1 MQLRVFRSE
10 AEEEKFKNYTC
21 LELTQKMPIARYHW
35 GIIGPPHSELSTV
48 AEVENR
54 RICLVGTVLDDEGT
68 VKAAQSFGIPVITS
82 ETGSEYIL
90 DHDWVTYFVVNQFD
104 GPMFE
109 AIHKSKHRILG
120 PPALKQLFLA
130 KDVLPSSNRP
140 IYNYAM
146 KGVITCFTGIRKK
159 EELTHLVS
167 LIHAMGGKIRKDM
180 NSRIT
185 HLICNNSGGEKYQ
198 YAMTFRLTVVRSD
211 WVLAAWERRN
221 EMDFSANE
229 EDFSRMHRTKAFEG
243 QRICFFGFSPDEH
256 QHMVDVLVANG
267 GAPANI
273 DDPECTHVVMSNTGD
288 HFPEILN
295 PSPELSVL
303 EPPQKQCANT
313 DGGGPLLTSSPV
325 QEAKGVA
332 EAVGTAAQVAQGDG
346 EERFSPI
353 AGRSEESFVGVVLQ
367 PINEEDDESTL
378 KRKRDSF
385 DNISMVSIDS
395 LAPSVMSAKK
405 PKLTRTGSI
414 SRTLKRSMS
423 FMTPISSIFRPS
435 GRTSVDPNAS
445 LTSITS
451 IESST
456 LNESIRKPMRE
467 VFRGMKER
475 ITRASKKDFVQT
487 PKSSKSGRLG
497 RFGKKDDG
505 AEDADETLD
514 VANATLIEGE
524 DEATCGGFK
533 TPIAPSKSHPTVGR
547 HSVCGTP
554 TDYPTA
560 CRSDTNNAR
569 KSLIQASSSVP
580 TSSIL
585 PIVDEHAV
593 HSKLDVINSKTHI
606 LKADWFWYTIQNGF
620 ADETDYRFDDYL
632 DSIANTPCS
641 DRRDSLPVT
650 FNKRKRKRL
659 SRTIKEELTPLGLGK
674 RRSSVSDAGLL
685 SVSGS
690 FLECTASPDKNDVS
704 KPIPEAEVTP
714 DVPVSTKKQSMRYN
728 HFLDFYQT
736 ESNYVGILDTIVKL
750 FKEPLEKMA
759 DSNPSDAL
767 LNKSEI
773 RAIFSNFLPIH
784 DVHWKM
790 LNSIKELQVNWAE
803 DCLIGKII
811 LDHRDDLIKAY
822 PPYVNFFEQMKDA
835 LILCDNQKP
844 RFHAFLKINQA
855 KPECGR
861 QSLQDLMIRPVQ
873 RLPSISLLINDILK
887 HTPKSNPDAKKLEE
901 ALRAIKEVM
910 TYINEDK
917 RKTDGQIAM
926 FDIFNDIDNCPPDLV
941 SAQRSLVSKCEVTEL
956 SDQLSGRGDS
966 LMLCLFTDNIE
977 VCKKRSRGFNQAKS
991 PSTTMN
997 GLNVTTK
1004 VKSYKHIK
1012 LIPLSS
1018 IRFVVDIRDSP
1029 RAFALSCRLSKE
1041 NKDKEYYFSINEEEV
1056 DKTMYLRSLCKQLA
1070 ENSCRADADQF
1081 LASVDSTELSIDI
1094 SDLNIGTLSK
1104 AFKFATRTRLKVGR
1118 AFSFNKTP
1126 SKLKRAVS
1134 TMMTNSLTPAS
1145 QLAQMKLASCNNI
1158 NKKKVQKHGSIY
1170 DAFAL

>member
-1 MQLRVFRSE
+1 MSAFPSE
-10 AEEEKFKNYTC
+10 V
-21 LELTQKMPIARYHW
+21 M
-35 GIIGPPHSELSTV
+35 
-48 AEVENR
+48 ENR
-54 RICLVGTVLDDEGT
+54 RICLVGVVLDNEAT
-68 VKAAQSFGIPVITS
+68 VKAAQTFGLPVITS

-90 DHDWVTYFVVNQFD
+90 DDDWITYFVLNRFE

-120 PPALKQLFLA
+120 PPALKELSLA
-130 KDVLPSSNRP
+130 KDVLPNSNRP
-140 IYNYAM
+140 VYNYSM
-146 KGVITCFTGIRKK
+146 RGVITCFTGIRKK
-159 EELTHLVS
+159 EELTHLVN

-180 NSRIT
+180 NSKIT

-198 YAMTFRLTVVRSD
+198 YAMTFRLTVVRSE
-211 WVLAAWERRN
+211 WVLDAWKRRDELN
-221 EMDFSANE
+221 FNANE
-229 EDFSRMHRTKAFEG
+229 EEFFKMHQTKAFEG
-243 QRICFFGFSPDEH
+243 QRVCFFGFSTEEH

-267 GAPANI
+267 GVPTNLE
-273 DDPECTHVVMSNTGD
+273 DPDCTHVVMSNTGD
-288 HFPEILN
+288 HFPENLN
-295 PSPELSVL
+295 PSPDKSVL
-303 EPPQKQCANT
+303 EPPQIRIETK
-313 DGGGPLLTSSPV
+313 DSEGPLRTSSPV
-325 QEAKGVA
+325 EMRDERDKCQANQAGNDLA
-332 EAVGTAAQVAQGDG
+332 EKI
-346 EERFSPI
+346 SPI
-353 AGRSEESFVGVVLQ
+353 VCKQNPEDSTIQSKILQ
-367 PINEEDDESTL
+367 PINEEEESAM
-378 KRKRDSF
+378 KRKRESP
-385 DNISMVSIDS
+385 DNVSLTSIDS
-395 LAPSVMSAKK
+395 MAPSVILSAKK

-423 FMTPISSIFRPS
+423 FITPIANVFRPN
-435 GRTSVDPNAS
+435 RTSVDPN
-445 LTSITS
+445 TSISS
-451 IESST
+451 IASVDLTTTT
-456 LNESIRKPMRE
+456 LNESMRRPMKE

-475 ITRASKKDFVQT
+475 ITRSSKKDFVQT
-487 PKSSKSGRLG
+487 PKSSKNSA
-497 RFGKKDDG
+497 RFGNRRQEECQDV
-505 AEDADETLD
+505 DETLSSS
-514 VANATLIEGE
+514 VVTNVTLLECE
-524 DEATCGGFK
+524 EPTTMTSCGGFK
-533 TPIAPSKSHPTVGR
+533 TPIAPSRSHQSTIIGR

-554 TDYPTA
+554 TDFPSTS
-560 CRSDTNNAR
+560 RFSDINNAQN
-569 KSLIQASSSVP
+569 LPYQAGLSVAPSS
-580 TSSIL
+580 TL

-593 HSKLDVINSKTHI
+593 HTKLDVKNSKTHI

-620 ADETDYRFDDYL
+620 ADEQDYKFDDYL

-685 SVSGS
+685 TVSGS

-704 KPIPEAEVTP
+704 KVIPESETST
-714 DVPVSTKKQSMRYN
+714 DVAPPSSKKQSMRYN
-728 HFLDFYQT
+728 HFLDFWQT

-750 FKEPLEKMA
+750 FKEPLEIDA
-759 DSNPSDAL
+759 DTNANDAL

-773 RAIFSNFLPIH
+773 RAIFSNFLPIY
-784 DVHWKM
+784 DVHRQM
-790 LNSIKELQVNWAE
+790 FNSIKELQACWTE

-822 PPYVNFFEQMKDA
+822 PPYVNFFEQMKES
-835 LILCDNQKP
+835 LVLCDNQKP

-917 RKTDGQIAM
+917 RKTEGQLAM

-977 VCKKRSRGFNQAKS
+977 VCKKRSRGLNHGKS
-991 PSTTMN
+991 PTTTMN
-997 GLNVTTK
+997 GINLTTK

-1018 IRFVVDIRDSP
+1018 IRYVVDIRDSP

-1041 NKDKEYYFSINEEEV
+1041 NKDKEYYFSINEEKV
-1056 DKTMYLRSLCKQLA
+1056 DKTMYLRSLCKQMA

-1094 SDLNIGTLSK
+1094 SDLNVGTLSK

-1158 NKKKVQKHGSIY
+1158 NEIGEEDKVSKKETLIAPMSVQPTRKANAIMAGLRRI
-1170 DAFAL
+1170 

>member
-273 DDPECTHVVMSNTGD
+273 DDPECTHV
-288 HFPEILN
+288 
-295 PSPELSVL
+295 
-303 EPPQKQCANT
+303 
-313 DGGGPLLTSSPV
+313 
-325 QEAKGVA
+325 
-332 EAVGTAAQVAQGDG
+332 
-346 EERFSPI
+346 
-353 AGRSEESFVGVVLQ
+353 
-367 PINEEDDESTL
+367 
-378 KRKRDSF
+378 
-385 DNISMVSIDS
+385 
-395 LAPSVMSAKK
+395 
-405 PKLTRTGSI
+405 
-414 SRTLKRSMS
+414 
-423 FMTPISSIFRPS
+423 
-435 GRTSVDPNAS
+435 
-445 LTSITS
+445 
-451 IESST
+451 
-456 LNESIRKPMRE
+456 
-467 VFRGMKER
+467 
-475 ITRASKKDFVQT
+475 
-487 PKSSKSGRLG
+487 
-497 RFGKKDDG
+497 
-505 AEDADETLD
+505 
-514 VANATLIEGE
+514 
-524 DEATCGGFK
+524 
-533 TPIAPSKSHPTVGR
+533 
-547 HSVCGTP
+547 
-554 TDYPTA
+554 
-560 CRSDTNNAR
+560 
-569 KSLIQASSSVP
+569 
-580 TSSIL
+580 
-585 PIVDEHAV
+585 IVDEHAV

-1158 NKKKVQKHGSIY
+1158 NVEEEGTEAWQYI
-1170 DAFAL
+1170 

>member
-1 MQLRVFRSE
+1 
-10 AEEEKFKNYTC
+10 
-21 LELTQKMPIARYHW
+21 
-35 GIIGPPHSELSTV
+35 
-48 AEVENR
+48 
-54 RICLVGTVLDDEGT
+54 
-68 VKAAQSFGIPVITS
+68 
-82 ETGSEYIL
+82 
-90 DHDWVTYFVVNQFD
+90 
-104 GPMFE
+104 MFE

-273 DDPECTHVVMSNTGD
+273 DDPECTHVTHLVSLIHAMGGKIRKDMNSRITHLICNNSGGEKYQYAMTFRLTVVRSDWVLAAWERRNEMDFSANEEDFSRMHRTKAFEGQRICFFGFSPDEHQHMVDVLVANGGAPANIDDPECTHVVMSNTGD

-325 QEAKGVA
+325 QEAKGVV
-332 EAVGTAAQVAQGDG
+332 EEVGTAAQVAQGDG

-395 LAPSVMSAKK
+395 LAPSSHTEAQYE
-405 PKLTRTGSI
+405 LHDAHFEYFS
-414 SRTLKRSMS
+414 
-423 FMTPISSIFRPS
+423 PI

-790 LNSIKELQVNWAE
+790 LNSIEELQVNWAE

-977 VCKKRSRGFNQAKS
+977 VCKKRS
-991 PSTTMN
+991 
-997 GLNVTTK
+997 L
-1004 VKSYKHIK
+1004 KSYKHIK

-1158 NKKKVQKHGSIY
+1158 NEIGEEEKVSKKEPLIAPMSVQPTRK
-1170 DAFAL
+1170 ANALLAGMRRI